1 MENGKFFRKE
11 AVIMWRRK
19 GLVTAALAAALVSL
33 PFSAQADDRKYI
45 SSISLKVHV
54 DLDPGDSIDDG
65 DSIDT
70 SNGGGDGTYV
80 YTSSSKYSID
90 SAQWATDTKIGVG
103 DTPKIEVYLDPDYSG
118 DTEYR
123 FRSSYSSSSVSISG
137 GTFVSADRKGDQL
150 KVVLRVNGIK
160 GTFSEPED
168 AFWDDARGRARWE
181 EGDDDSGYYDVYLYR
196 GSSVVK
202 KLEEYRGNSYN
213 FYPYMTKEGDY
224 TFKVRTVPHTDDEK
238 RYGDKSGWVESGDL
252 YIDEDEVSD
261 GTGQDTGSG
270 ASGENAQPV
279 TPPKKYIIP
288 TAGIVEGGP
297 EDWNQYSYSVY
308 CDVDALKSQLKTVFR
323 KDPIPGQPT
332 NKKGKP
338 LSYFVYD
345 QAEVYVDDMD
355 NVKEVQDMITSMGFQ
370 AMSNVEWVES
380 SQKQMQAQ
388 QAVLGGI
395 GAVSL
400 LVAAIGIANTMMMSI
415 YERTKEIG
423 VMKVLGCDMDN
434 IRDMFLLESGFIG
447 LMGGVLGVLCSY
459 LISKIINMLYLRQQ
473 MQEAAMY
480 GTVLG
485 DISRIPLWLVGIS
498 LVFAVLVGML
508 AGFFPAKRAM
518 KLSALSAIRNE

>member
-1 MENGKFFRKE
+1 MKFKDLLGLS
-11 AVIMWRRK
+11 ISNLKRRK
-19 GLVTAALAAALVSL
+19 LRTFLTVLGVIIGTASIIVMVSL
-33 PFSAQADDRKYI
+33 
-45 SSISLKVHV
+45 
-54 DLDPGDSIDDG
+54 G
-65 DSIDT
+65 
-70 SNGGGDGTYV
+70 
-80 YTSSSKYSID
+80 
-90 SAQWATDTKIGVG
+90 IGQSELQMEL
-103 DTPKIEVYLDPDYSG
+103 IA
-118 DTEYR
+118 
-123 FRSSYSSSSVSISG
+123 SSSSLTTVS
-137 GTFVSADRKGDQL
+137 
-150 KVVLRVNGIK
+150 
-160 GTFSEPED
+160 
-168 AFWDDARGRARWE
+168 
-181 EGDDDSGYYDVYLYR
+181 VYG
-196 GSSVVK
+196 GSSGMYYSGSSQSGQSEEPLYITDEV
-202 KLEEYRGNSYN
+202 LEQFASLPHVTGASPLLNYYVIAKQGAYENNFNLVGVSHEYLEKIPLG
-213 FYPYMTKEGDY
+213 EGS
-224 TFKVRTVPHTDDEK
+224 VPK
-238 RYGDKSGWVESGDL
+238 AGDKQLSLIYGNMIQRDFSNSKTGEGYWSTGVEPDVDLVDRPVFIIFDPDRYYQSQNQNQNAQDMTGAESG
-252 YIDEDEVSD
+252 ETV
-261 GTGQDTGSG
+261 
-270 ASGENAQPV
+270 QPV

-480 GTVLG
+480 GTVMG
-485 DISRIPLWLVGIS
+485 DISRIPLWLVGIA

>member
-1 MENGKFFRKE
+1 MKFKDLLGLS
-11 AVIMWRRK
+11 ISNLKRRK
-19 GLVTAALAAALVSL
+19 LRTFLTVLGVIIGTASIIVMVSL
-33 PFSAQADDRKYI
+33 
-45 SSISLKVHV
+45 
-54 DLDPGDSIDDG
+54 G
-65 DSIDT
+65 
-70 SNGGGDGTYV
+70 
-80 YTSSSKYSID
+80 
-90 SAQWATDTKIGVG
+90 IGQSELQMEL
-103 DTPKIEVYLDPDYSG
+103 IA
-118 DTEYR
+118 
-123 FRSSYSSSSVSISG
+123 SSSSLTTVS
-137 GTFVSADRKGDQL
+137 
-150 KVVLRVNGIK
+150 
-160 GTFSEPED
+160 
-168 AFWDDARGRARWE
+168 
-181 EGDDDSGYYDVYLYR
+181 VYG
-196 GSSVVK
+196 GSSGMYYSGSSQSGQSEEPLYITDEV
-202 KLEEYRGNSYN
+202 LEQFASLPHVTGASPLLNYYVIAKQGAYENNFNLVGVSHEYLEKIPLG
-213 FYPYMTKEGDY
+213 EGS
-224 TFKVRTVPHTDDEK
+224 VPK
-238 RYGDKSGWVESGDL
+238 AGDKQLSLIYGNMIQRDFSNAKTGEGYWSTGVEPNVDL
-252 YIDEDEVSD
+252 MDRPVFIIFDRDRYYQSQNQNQSA
-261 GTGQDTGSG
+261 QDTGSG

-308 CDVDALKSQLKTVFR
+308 CDVDALKNQLKTIFR
-323 KDPIPGQPT
+323 KNPIPGQPT

-355 NVKEVQDMITSMGFQ
+355 NVKEVQDIITSMGFQ
-370 AMSNVEWVES
+370 AMSNIEWVES

-434 IRDMFLLESGFIG
+434 IRDMFLMESGFIG
-447 LMGGVLGVLCSY
+447 LMGGVLGVLSSY

-480 GTVLG
+480 GTVMG